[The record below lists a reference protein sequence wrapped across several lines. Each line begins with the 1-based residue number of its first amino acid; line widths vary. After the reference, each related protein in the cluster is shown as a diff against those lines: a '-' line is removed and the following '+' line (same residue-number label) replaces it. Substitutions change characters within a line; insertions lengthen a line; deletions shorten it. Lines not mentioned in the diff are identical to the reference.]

1 MILAGDIGGTHAR
14 LSYYRQNSAHADPD
28 SNSNSNSSSNPIFT
42 AVHENVYA
50 SREFRGLDEIVLKFI
65 SETGVS
71 PSSATFGIAG
81 PVRNGRVET
90 SNLPW
95 IVEAPRLA
103 QELHLDSVNLINDL
117 EAQAWGIQC
126 LGPDDTVALNHF
138 NSPQTPHQTVS
149 SANQHADGGNQA
161 VIAAG
166 TGLGEAGLIWDGD
179 HHHIFACEGGHCD
192 FAPRNELEIELL
204 RYLLTRFG
212 HVSYERIVSG
222 PGLVNV
228 YLFLKDT
235 HRGNQPEPQWLR
247 NEIAAGDPA
256 AAISQAAVSSSAPL
270 AEQALDL
277 WISIYGAEAGN
288 LALKVL
294 ATGGVFL
301 AGGIAPKILPKLAS
315 PLFMQAFLSKGRM
328 QPLLETIPVSV
339 ITNEKTGLLGAARY
353 STSHTSANGVPARS
367 IARNN

>member
-14 LSYYRQNSAHADPD
+14 LTYYRQEDGLRNFA
-28 SNSNSNSSSNPIFT
+28 

-50 SREFRGLDEIVLKFI
+50 SREFRGLDEIVVKFVA
-65 SETGVS
+65 ETAVL
-71 PSSATFGIAG
+71 PSVATFGIPG

-95 IVEAPRLA
+95 VVESSRLA
-103 QELHLDSVNLINDL
+103 QELGLSDVNLINDL

-126 LGPDDTVALNHF
+126 LGPADAIDLNQVATCQQSH
-138 NSPQTPHQTVS
+138 V
-149 SANQHADGGNQA
+149 GNQA
-161 VIAAG
+161 VVAAG
-166 TGLGEAGLIWDGD
+166 TGLGEAGLVWDGRQYR
-179 HHHIFACEGGHCD
+179 IFPCEGGHCD

-204 RYLLTRFG
+204 RYLLVRFG

-235 HRGNQPEPQWLR
+235 RRGEEPQWLR
-247 NEIAAGDPA
+247 DEIAAGDAA
-256 AAISQAAVSSSAPL
+256 AAISRAAVSAKAAL

-288 LALKVL
+288 MALKVL
-294 ATGGVFL
+294 ALGGVFL
-301 AGGIAPKILPKLAS
+301 AGGIAPKILPKLS
-315 PLFMQAFLSKGRM
+315 GPLFMQGFLNKGRL
-328 QPLLETIPVSV
+328 QPVLEAIPVRV
-339 ITNEKTGLLGAARY
+339 ITNEKTGLLGAACY
-353 STSHTSANGVPARS
+353 GVSRAR
-367 IARNN
+367 AADRV

>member
-14 LSYYRQNSAHADPD
+14 LSYYRRDQANGGCR
-28 SNSNSNSSSNPIFT
+28 FV
-42 AVHENVYA
+42 AVHENVY
-50 SREFRGLDEIVLKFI
+50 SSKEFRGLDEIVLKFV
-65 SETGVS
+65 SDTGAHPKIAS
-71 PSSATFGIAG
+71 FGIAG

-95 IVEAPRLA
+95 VVESSSLA
-103 QELHLDSVNLINDL
+103 QELRLDSVSLINDL

-126 LGPDDTVALNHF
+126 LEPSDTVALNQV
-138 NSPQTPHQTVS
+138 NKQA
-149 SANQHADGGNQA
+149 SAGNQA

-166 TGLGEAGLIWDGD
+166 TGLGEAGLIWDGQTQ
-179 HHHIFACEGGHCD
+179 HIFACEGGHCD

-212 HVSYERIVSG
+212 HVSYERIISG

-235 HRGNQPEPQWLR
+235 HRGEEPQWLR
-247 NEIAAGDPA
+247 DEIAVGDPG
-256 AAISQAAVSSSAPL
+256 AAISRAAVSAKASL

-301 AGGIAPKILPKLAS
+301 AGGIAPKILPKLS
-315 PLFMQAFLSKGRM
+315 GPLFMQAFLSKGRM
-328 QPLLETIPVSV
+328 QALLEAIPVHV
-339 ITNEKTGLLGAARY
+339 ITNEKTGLLGAACYGACQADR
-353 STSHTSANGVPARS
+353 SANETT
-367 IARNN
+367 NNVAKHVAENSVA

>member
-14 LSYYRQNSAHADPD
+14 LSCYRQNKDD
-28 SNSNSNSSSNPIFT
+28 DNSSFT
-42 AVHENVYA
+42 AVHESVFA
-50 SREFRGLDEIVLKFI
+50 SKEFRGLDEIVVKFL
-65 SETGVS
+65 SQTGVRPTIAS
-71 PSSATFGIAG
+71 FGVAG

-95 IVEAPRLA
+95 VVESARLA
-103 QELHLDSVNLINDL
+103 RELQLDSVSLINDL

-126 LGPDDTVALNHF
+126 LGPSDTVALNQVKKH
-138 NSPQTPHQTVS
+138 PK
-149 SANQHADGGNQA
+149 GNQA
-161 VIAAG
+161 VVAAG

-179 HHHIFACEGGHCD
+179 RQHIFACEGGHCD

-235 HRGNQPEPQWLR
+235 HRGREKEPQWLR
-247 NEIAAGDPA
+247 DEIAAGDPG
-256 AAISQAAVSSSAPL
+256 AAISQAGISGKAPL

-277 WISIYGAEAGN
+277 WVSIYGAEAGN
-288 LALKVL
+288 MALKVL

-301 AGGIAPKILPKLAS
+301 AGGIAPKILPKLS
-315 PLFMQAFLSKGRM
+315 GPLFMQAFLSKGRM
-328 QPLLETIPVSV
+328 QPLLETIPVRV
-339 ITNEKTGLLGAARY
+339 ITNDKTGLLGAASY
-353 STSHTSANGVPARS
+353 G
-367 IARNN
+367 ARNATLVLNSAT

>member
-14 LSYYRQNSAHADPD
+14 LSCFRQVNGNFVAL
-28 SNSNSNSSSNPIFT
+28 
-42 AVHENVYA
+42 HEDVFS
-50 SREFRGLDEIVLKFI
+50 SREYRGLDEIVVKFV
-65 SETGVS
+65 SDSGVQPAAAS
-71 PSSATFGIAG
+71 FGIAG

-95 IVEAPRLA
+95 VVESSRLA
-103 QELHLDSVNLINDL
+103 EELKLPSISLINDL

-126 LGPDDTVALNHF
+126 LGGSDTVALNQVT
-138 NSPQTPHQTVS
+138 QTPV
-149 SANQHADGGNQA
+149 GNQA
-161 VIAAG
+161 VVAAG
-166 TGLGEAGLIWDGD
+166 TGLGEAGLFWDGRQYRV
-179 HHHIFACEGGHCD
+179 FACEGGHCD
-192 FAPRNELEIELL
+192 FAPRNELEIDLL

-235 HRGNQPEPQWLR
+235 HRAQESQWLHDQVT
-247 NEIAAGDPA
+247 AGDAA
-256 AAISQAAVSSSAPL
+256 AAISQAALSGKSSL

-288 LALKVL
+288 MALKVL

-301 AGGIAPKILPKLAS
+301 GGGIVPKILPKLS
-315 PLFMQAFLSKGRM
+315 GPLFMQAFLGKGRL
-328 QPLLETIPVSV
+328 QPLLEAVPVRI

-353 STSHTSANGVPARS
+353 AACRANLAEE
-367 IARNN
+367 

>member
-1 MILAGDIGGTHAR
+1 MILAGDIGGTNAR
-14 LSYYRQNSAHADPD
+14 LTYYRQDGDGNGNGGGTH
-28 SNSNSNSSSNPIFT
+28 FT

-50 SREFRGLDEIVLKFI
+50 SKEFRGLDEIVLKFV
-65 SETGVS
+65 SETGVR
-71 PSSATFGIAG
+71 PALACFGIAG

-95 IVEAPRLA
+95 VVEGARLA
-103 QELHLDSVNLINDL
+103 QELQLESVNLINDL

-126 LGPDDTVALNHF
+126 IESSDTVTLNQVPLDQKQQ
-138 NSPQTPHQTVS
+138 SP
-149 SANQHADGGNQA
+149 GGNQA
-161 VIAAG
+161 VVAAG

-179 HHHIFACEGGHCD
+179 HQHIFACEGGHCD
-192 FAPRNELEIELL
+192 FAPRNELEVELL
-204 RYLLTRFG
+204 RYLLARFG

-235 HRGNQPEPQWLR
+235 RRGNEEEPQWLR
-247 NEIAAGDPA
+247 DEIAAGDPG
-256 AAISQAAVSSSAPL
+256 AAISRAAVSGKSAL

-288 LALKVL
+288 MALKVL

-301 AGGIAPKILPKLAS
+301 AGGIAPKILSKLS
-315 PLFMQAFLSKGRM
+315 GPLFMQAFVGKGRL
-328 QPLLETIPVSV
+328 QSLLEAIPVRV
-339 ITNEKTGLLGAARY
+339 ITNGKNGLIGAACYAARHA
-353 STSHTSANGVPARS
+353 SLTPAS
-367 IARNN
+367 LAR

>member
-14 LSYYRQNSAHADPD
+14 LSYYRLD
-28 SNSNSNSSSNPIFT
+28 SDNGNFA
-42 AVHENVYA
+42 AVHEHVFN
-50 SREFRGLDEIVLKFI
+50 SREFRGLDEIVLKFV
-65 SETGVS
+65 SETGVR
-71 PSSATFGIAG
+71 PSIASFGIAG

-95 IVEAPRLA
+95 VVESSRLA
-103 QELHLDSVNLINDL
+103 QELQLDSVDLINDL

-126 LGPDDTVALNHF
+126 LGPSDTVALNQIPTDRIPANPIGKQH
-138 NSPQTPHQTVS
+138 
-149 SANQHADGGNQA
+149 SAGNQA
-161 VIAAG
+161 VVAAG
-166 TGLGEAGLIWDGD
+166 TGLGEAGLIWDGERQ
-179 HHHIFACEGGHCD
+179 HIFPCEGGHCD

-235 HRGNQPEPQWLR
+235 HRGHEKEPQWLR
-247 NEIAAGDPA
+247 DEIAAGDAA
-256 AAISQAAVSSSAPL
+256 AAISKAAVSAKAPL

-277 WISIYGAEAGN
+277 WTSIYGAEAGN
-288 LALKVL
+288 MALKVL

-301 AGGIAPKILPKLAS
+301 AGGIAPKILAKLAG
-315 PLFMQAFLSKGRM
+315 PLFMQAFLSKGRL
-328 QPLLETIPVSV
+328 QPLLEAIPVRV
-339 ITNEKTGLLGAARY
+339 ITNERTGLLGAACYGARHAR
-353 STSHTSANGVPARS
+353 SSANNVSANS
-367 IARNN
+367 VA

>member
-14 LSYYRQNSAHADPD
+14 LTDYEEKNGHFS
-28 SNSNSNSSSNPIFT
+28 
-42 AVHENVYA
+42 AVHEKVY
-50 SREFRGLDEIVLKFI
+50 SSKEFRGLDEIVVKFVA
-65 SETGVS
+65 ETGVRPTIAS
-71 PSSATFGIAG
+71 FGIAG

-95 IVEAPRLA
+95 VVEASNLA
-103 QELHLDSVNLINDL
+103 NELQLDHVSLINDL

-126 LGPDDTVALNHF
+126 LEPSDTVALNQISPNQ
-138 NSPQTPHQTVS
+138 NSSNGSQP
-149 SANQHADGGNQA
+149 AFAGNQA

-166 TGLGEAGLIWDGD
+166 TGLGEAGLIWDGERQT
-179 HHHIFACEGGHCD
+179 IFACEGGHCD

-235 HRGNQPEPQWLR
+235 HRGDEPQWLR
-247 NEIAAGDPA
+247 DEIAAGDPG
-256 AAISQAAVSSSAPL
+256 AAISQAALSGTSTL
-270 AEQALDL
+270 AEHALDL

-288 LALKVL
+288 MALKVL

-301 AGGIAPKILPKLAS
+301 AGGIAPKILSKLS
-315 PLFMQAFLSKGRM
+315 GPLFMQAFLSKGRM
-328 QPLLETIPVSV
+328 QALLESIPVLV
-339 ITNEKTGLLGAARY
+339 ITNEKTGLLGAANY
-353 STSHTSANGVPARS
+353 GARHSKS
-367 IARNN
+367 IANAKLKSDVAANIVA

>member
-14 LSYYRQNSAHADPD
+14 LSCYRQDPGND
-28 SNSNSNSSSNPIFT
+28 SGHFT
-42 AVHENVYA
+42 AVHENVF
-50 SREFRGLDEIVLKFI
+50 SSKEFRGLDEIVLKFV
-65 SETGVS
+65 SETGVHPTIAS
-71 PSSATFGIAG
+71 FGIAG

-95 IVEAPRLA
+95 VVESSRLA
-103 QELHLDSVNLINDL
+103 QELQLDSVSLINDL
-117 EAQAWGIQC
+117 EAQAWGIKC
-126 LGPDDTVALNHF
+126 LGPSDTVALN
-138 NSPQTPHQTVS
+138 QIAPHPIGPCPDRPAPT
-149 SANQHADGGNQA
+149 GNQA

-166 TGLGEAGLIWDGD
+166 TGLGEAGLIWDGR
-179 HHHIFACEGGHCD
+179 HQHIFACEGGHCD

-235 HRGNQPEPQWLR
+235 HRGEEPQWLR
-247 NEIAAGDPA
+247 DEIAAGDPG
-256 AAISQAAVSSSAPL
+256 AAISQAALSAKAPL

-294 ATGGVFL
+294 ASGGIFL
-301 AGGIAPKILPKLAS
+301 AGGIAPKILPKLS
-315 PLFMQAFLSKGRM
+315 GPLFVQAFLNKGRM
-328 QPLLETIPVSV
+328 QPLLEAIPVSV

-353 STSHTSANGVPARS
+353 GAEHARVSANDVSATNITATSAV
-367 IARNN
+367 